1 MEREGKT
8 AKAVFL
14 LSKRWAPFVVAFEKR
29 SQIKLMM
36 IMITL
41 IATRPKPNKRFIVL
55 EDSLLAN
62 RAVSN
67 APIKV
72 KRMSSMV
79 MSSAFRNKRN
89 KM

>member
-29 SQIKLMM
+29 SQIKLM

-41 IATRPKPNKRFIVL
+41 VATRPKPTN
-55 EDSLLAN
+55 DSLFWKI
-62 RAVSN
+62 VY
-67 APIKV
+67 
-72 KRMSSMV
+72 
-79 MSSAFRNKRN
+79 
-89 KM
+89 